1 MQHIYTLCG
10 ETVESS
16 DIMATGTYSY
26 HRALN
31 GGELNFTA
39 ILKLCRK

>member
-1 MQHIYTLCG
+1 MKHIYTLCG

-16 DIMATGTYSY
+16 VVTAAGKYSY

-31 GGELNFTA
+31 GEGLTFTA
-39 ILKLCRK
+39 ILKL